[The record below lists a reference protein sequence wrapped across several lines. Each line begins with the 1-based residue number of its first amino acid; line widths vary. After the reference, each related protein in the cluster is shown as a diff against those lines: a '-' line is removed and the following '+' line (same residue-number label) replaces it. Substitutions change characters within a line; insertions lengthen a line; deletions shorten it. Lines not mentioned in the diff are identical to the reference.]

1 MTDGRRGALGGAPHQ
16 ASPDAYPSWPIW
28 GDDERGRLSATLEAG
43 GWWTG
48 DGDATHG
55 FARSLPISRVRGLF
69 GVWAFIHAM
78 RYGGRTLDGA
88 DTDDA
93 PLECQ
98 AHQVGR
104 VVRGGGVVQDMAVMR
119 IRGAQTRER
128 CPSIS

>member
-1 MTDGRRGALGGAPHQ
+1 MTDGRRGALGGAPQ

-28 GDDERGRLSATLEAG
+28 GHDERGRLSA
-43 GWWTG
+43 
-48 DGDATHG
+48 
-55 FARSLPISRVRGLF
+55 RVRGLF

-104 VVRGGGVVQDMAVMR
+104 VVRWGVVQDMAVMR

>member
-1 MTDGRRGALGGAPHQ
+1 MTAINA
-16 ASPDAYPSWPIW
+16 
-28 GDDERGRLSATLEAG
+28 
-43 GWWTG
+43 
-48 DGDATHG
+48 
-55 FARSLPISRVRGLF
+55 RVREEVADFPGCGGLF
-69 GVWAFIHAM
+69 GVQAFIHAM
-78 RYGGRTLDGA
+78 RYGGWTLDGA

-104 VVRGGGVVQDMAVMR
+104 VVRWGVVQDMAVMR